1 VSIKNYGVSPIEK
14 LLAPGFSQ
22 EMSAASA
29 VPSTPFILYRAVVTV
44 VINDVALRNDEEMND
59 LRERIGVGVFEAGAD
74 GGDVEEKDLD
84 NKQNYLL
91 TNAPRNTLLVRII
104 NDGWDKKNRKQLLC
118 YPFFPPHLCFPIKA
132 GEQVWIITEVAGK
145 IFQPA
150 YWLCR
155 IPEPL
160 DIDGINFT
168 HADRKFAPNRDP
180 ASLADTA
187 AAIQGEASAEDEEL
201 YHAGF
206 NNGGDG
212 VPGAGPMTLFQPG
225 SPKISEYEV
234 IYTGSMANKSFTMEP
249 VPRFTKRPGDLV
261 LQGSNNTLISLGE
274 DRGYNSEAPPPPLA
288 DAVKSNASST
298 DDEANK
304 RSFAGTIDMVAG
316 RGFFREPP
324 DPAKP
329 PEGTQ
334 PRTVKN
340 TREKLETE
348 KNPVL
353 RLPEDP
359 DVITAEEDRRYNPA
373 EGDPDFISDAS
384 RVYVSMKTS
393 GDANLG
399 LEYPSF
405 AGNAVDDKPYVVT
418 KSDEI
423 RIVGRQEG
431 SVRIVKEG
439 KAGEDQCVITMLA
452 DGTVA
457 IDAKKIIIG
466 DGRDAQT
473 YLGDG
478 ATEPIFKGKE
488 LKAALDSL
496 ADFLNGPIGNMGSPL
511 IGAAAVVPKFKS
523 DVEAALSGVSF
534 TK

>member
-1 VSIKNYGVSPIEK
+1 MSVKKYQVDPIAKLTSPGTE
-14 LLAPGFSQ
+14 Q
-22 EMSAASA
+22 EMAGASA
-29 VPSTPFILYRAVVTV
+29 GGTEFVLYRAVVTA
-44 VINDVALRNDEEMND
+44 VINDVAVR
-59 LRERIGVGVFEAGAD
+59 
-74 GGDVEEKDLD
+74 D
-84 NKQNYLL
+84 NKEQDILRARMGAQEVASDPEQDDKPDPSDQQEYLL
-91 TNAPRNTLLVRII
+91 ANAPRNSLLVRVIT
-104 NDGWDKKNRKQLLC
+104 DGWDKKNDRQLLC

-132 GEQVWIITEVAGK
+132 GEMVWVVNEIPGK
-145 IFQPA
+145 LLEPA
-150 YWLCR
+150 YWMCR
-155 IPEPL
+155 IPTALPF
-160 DIDGINFT
+160 DGINFT
-168 HADRKFAPNRDP
+168 HDDRKFAVSRDK
-180 ASLADTA
+180 AGLADIA
-187 AAIQGEASAEDEEL
+187 AAQQGGDSEEDEESEEDFIP
-201 YHAGF
+201 GF
-206 NNGGDG
+206 NNGDG
-212 VPGAGPMTLFQPG
+212 MDARTLTQDG
-225 SPKISEYEV
+225 SPDVSEYEV
-234 IYTGSMANKSFTMEP
+234 IYTGSIANKSFTMEP

-261 LQGSNNTLISLGE
+261 LQGSNNTLICLGE
-274 DRGYNSEAPPPPLA
+274 DRGYTNELVPPPLA
-288 DAVKSNASST
+288 DAKKSNASDT
-298 DDEANK
+298 EDVPNE
-304 RSFAGTIDMVAG
+304 RSFAGTIDMVVG
-316 RGFFREPP
+316 RGFFPDPP
-324 DPAKP
+324 DPDTP

-334 PRTVKN
+334 PRIVKN
-340 TREKLETE
+340 VREKLETE
-348 KNPVL
+348 KNPTK

-359 DVITAEEDRRYNPA
+359 DVITAEEDRKYNPA

-496 ADFLNGPIGNMGSPL
+496 ADFLNGAIGNMGSPL
-511 IGAAAVVPKFKS
+511 IGAAAAVPKFKS